1 MVGGGERPKGS
12 AHDLAGRWPPSSP
25 SARPSSPALDGQHHC
40 DSNLSA
46 MTALTSATLPP
57 LASNVQGDEPRAQG
71 EPDIEGG
78 DPEAP
83 PPAEKLA
90 PQVMLDELEDVNV
103 LGEPNSYL
111 LLGCSGQ
118 IAPAIPAGAVRQ
130 PV

>member
-25 SARPSSPALDGQHHC
+25 SACPSSPALDSQHHC
-40 DSNLSA
+40 DSNLPA

-57 LASNVQGDEPRAQG
+57 LASNVQGEESRARG
-71 EPDIEGG
+71 EPNTEEG
-78 DPEAP
+78 DPEAL

-103 LGEPNSYL
+103 LGKPNS
-111 LLGCSGQ
+111 
-118 IAPAIPAGAVRQ
+118 
-130 PV
+130 

>member
-1 MVGGGERPKGS
+1 MVGGGERPKGW

-25 SARPSSPALDGQHHC
+25 SARSSSSASGSQHHS
-40 DSNLSA
+40 DSNQPA
-46 MTALTSATLPP
+46 MTALTSAKLPP
-57 LASNVQGDEPRAQG
+57 LASDVQGDEPRAQG

-103 LGEPNSYL
+103 LGKPNSYPTAQL
-111 LLGCSGQ
+111 
-118 IAPAIPAGAVRQ
+118 
-130 PV
+130 